1 MSNNGSTICKKMS
14 FINKKVI
21 VFLLMILL
29 IIIVCCSFFV
39 FAFWVEMPMLIKI
52 FWPILSLILL
62 MGILI
67 TPLNGMVIGKKG
79 TIVFI
84 PDFRI
89 KVFKISDLE
98 KMALVFTE
106 QENNKYSVLTKLIFK
121 NGKIFIKDY
130 SKQFKNIKK
139 KKLALSVYTIKREK
153 VNKIS
158 QQITNIDICTI
169 TILDK
174 NDKIIKH

>member
-1 MSNNGSTICKKMS
+1 MSNNGLTIYKKLS
-14 FINKKVI
+14 FINKKVL
-21 VFLLMILL
+21 VFLFMILL
-29 IIIVCCSFFV
+29 IIIVYCSYFV
-39 FAFWVEMPMLIKI
+39 FAFWVEMPMLIRI
-52 FWPILSLILL
+52 FWPILSIILL
-62 MGILI
+62 TGSLI

-98 KMALVFTE
+98 KMAFVFNE
-106 QENNKYSVLTKLIFK
+106 QENNKYSVLIKLVFK

-130 SKQFKNIKK
+130 SNQFRNIKK
-139 KKLALSVYTIKREK
+139 KRLALSVYTIKREK

-158 QQITNIDICTI
+158 KQVVNIDICTI
-169 TILDK
+169 TIMEK
-174 NDKIIKH
+174 

>member
-1 MSNNGSTICKKMS
+1 MSNNGLTNCKKMS
-14 FINKKVI
+14 FINKKII
-21 VFLLMILL
+21 VFLLTILL
-29 IIIVCCSFFV
+29 IVIVCCSYFV
-39 FAFWVEMPMLIKI
+39 FAFWVEMPMLIRI
-52 FWPILSLILL
+52 FWPILSIILL

-67 TPLNGMVIGKKG
+67 TPLNGIVIGKKG

-98 KMALVFTE
+98 KMAFVFNE
-106 QENNKYSVLTKLIFK
+106 QENNKYSVLIKLVFK

-130 SKQFKNIKK
+130 SKQFRNIKK
-139 KKLALSVYTIKREK
+139 KRLALSVYTIKREK

-158 QQITNIDICTI
+158 KQVANIDICTI
-169 TILDK
+169 TTMEK
-174 NDKIIKH
+174 

>member
-1 MSNNGSTICKKMS
+1 MSNNGLTIYKKLS
-14 FINKKVI
+14 FINKKVL
-21 VFLLMILL
+21 VFLFMILL
-29 IIIVCCSFFV
+29 IIIVCCSYFV
-39 FAFWVEMPMLIKI
+39 FVFWVEMPMLIRI
-52 FWPILSLILL
+52 FWPILSIILL
-62 MGILI
+62 TGSLI

-98 KMALVFTE
+98 KMAFVFNE
-106 QENNKYSVLTKLIFK
+106 QENNKYSVLIKLVFK

-130 SKQFKNIKK
+130 SNQFRNIKK
-139 KKLALSVYTIKREK
+139 KRLALSVYTIKREK

-158 QQITNIDICTI
+158 KQVVNIDICTI
-169 TILDK
+169 TIMEK
-174 NDKIIKH
+174 